1 MLKQENSI
9 DDEVLNGVTGGTTPT
24 VIENIMRGRDRKFSS
39 ASTTPDVTVVTH
51 MYCWGCG
58 NQADWAGDYVGKTC
72 NCPACGEAK
81 FNGCP

>member
-9 DDEVLNGVTGGTTPT
+9 DDEVLEQVIGGFKPI
-24 VIENIMRGRDRKFSS
+24 VKAPHQNSDRNRSS
-39 ASTTPDVTVVTH
+39 ASTTSDVTVVTH